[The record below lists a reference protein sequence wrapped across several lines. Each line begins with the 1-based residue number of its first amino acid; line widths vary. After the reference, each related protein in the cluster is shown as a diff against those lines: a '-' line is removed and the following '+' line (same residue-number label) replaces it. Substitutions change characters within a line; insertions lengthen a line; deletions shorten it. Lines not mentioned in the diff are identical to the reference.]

1 MDVRLLSI
9 LIAVASLL
17 GPVDAWA
24 LDLRD
29 CDDMTLAAE
38 DVKDVKDV
46 KDVVVDRGAEV
57 DTDAG
62 FIASEFVVPCAMAEN
77 GTLGPACQDAP
88 FYVVNQNGTLLCRV
102 DFAAFGNAAPVRAV
116 DPAPAAPAQGAG
128 VAFAAAVV
136 PVVPRLLPT
145 AGFLEVLRNLESDG
159 LAAADAHTSFQPR
172 PS

>member
-9 LIAVASLL
+9 SIVVASLV

-24 LDLRD
+24 LDVRD
-29 CDDMTLAAE
+29 CDGMTLAA
-38 DVKDVKDV
+38 DAGD
-46 KDVVVDRGAEV
+46 KDVVVERGAEV

-62 FIASEFVVPCAMAEN
+62 FIASEVVVPCAMAEN

-102 DFAAFGNAAPVRAV
+102 DFAVFANDAPVRAV
-116 DPAPAAPAQGAG
+116 DPAPAAPGPAG
-128 VAFAAAVV
+128 SFAVAVAVV
-136 PVVPRLLPT
+136 PVLPALVPA
-145 AGFLEVLRNLESDG
+145 AGVREVLSSPAADG

>member
-1 MDVRLLSI
+1 MDVRLLSMSI
-9 LIAVASLL
+9 VVASLL

-24 LDLRD
+24 LDVRD

-38 DVKDVKDV
+38 AGEAKDVIV
-46 KDVVVDRGAEV
+46 ERGADV

-62 FIASEFVVPCAMAEN
+62 FIASEVVVPCAMAEN

-102 DFAAFGNAAPVRAV
+102 DFAVFANAAPVRAV

-128 VAFAAAVV
+128 VAFAAALV
-136 PVVPRLLPT
+136 PVLPGLVPA
-145 AGFLEVLRNLESDG
+145 AGFREVLRSLDTDG
-159 LAAADAHTSFQPR
+159 LTAADAHTSFQPR

>member
-1 MDVRLLSI
+1 MDVRLLST

-38 DVKDVKDV
+38 DVKDV

-102 DFAAFGNAAPVRAV
+102 DVAVFANAAAVRAV

-145 AGFLEVLRNLESDG
+145 AGFLEVLRDLESDG

>member
-9 LIAVASLL
+9 SIVVASML

-38 DVKDVKDV
+38 DVKDV
-46 KDVVVDRGAEV
+46 VVDRGAEV

-62 FIASEFVVPCAMAEN
+62 FIASELVVPCAMAEN

-102 DFAAFGNAAPVRAV
+102 DVAVFANAAAVRAV

-145 AGFLEVLRNLESDG
+145 AGFLEVLRDLETDG